1 MSHRGPSRTSQRT
14 ESVDALVLGAGF
26 AGLAAAIELALN
38 GAEVTVVERM
48 AEPGG
53 KAGEVRRGGF
63 RFDTGPSVVTLP
75 EVIAA
80 PFHDAGR
87 AVPLELRPLDP
98 PARYRFASGRVLD
111 VRKDVTATTAQL
123 SASEARAYRTL
134 LDEARALYEAAAPTF
149 VHGPH
154 PGPGRLLRYG
164 VRHGL
169 RAKPWAKLPDL
180 LARHGARGELRD
192 LFLRFATYFGAD
204 PFQAPAVLH
213 NIAWVELGLGVVAPE
228 GGVAG
233 LVRAYE
239 TLARQ
244 LGVRFVYGA
253 TVTEL
258 RPRAGGA
265 PEVRV
270 QLGGRAAAYRP
281 TRLVSTLDRDR
292 TLRLL
297 GRQPPGARLTPSL
310 SGLVLLM
317 AVEGRHP
324 DVLHHTLSMPADYAA
339 EFQAIRHGKA
349 PADPALYLSLSCRSE
364 PDDAPVDAEN
374 WFVMANAPAL
384 DSSNGAGRN
393 GAGRNGAGSGGT
405 GIDEEAYARRV
416 EALLVQRRWLRE
428 GEGRTLAVLGP
439 RHLAGLA
446 SRGAIY
452 GAAPH
457 SLAATIR
464 PSQRL
469 RGVRDTALAGGT
481 VHPGGGIPLAVL
493 SGRRAAWIVARRR
506 GRPGTTGAG

>member
-1 MSHRGPSRTSQRT
+1 MSGRT

-26 AGLAAAIELALN
+26 AGLAAAIELALS

-48 AEPGG
+48 GAPGG
-53 KAGEVRRGGF
+53 KAGEVRSDRF

-80 PFHDAGR
+80 PFRDAGR
-87 AVPLELRPLDP
+87 DVPLALRPLDP

-111 VRKDVTATTAQL
+111 VHRDVDATVAQL
-123 SASEARAYRTL
+123 STSEAHAYRTL
-134 LDEARALYEAAAPTF
+134 LEEARALYESAAPTF
-149 VHGPH
+149 VHGPP

-164 VRHGL
+164 LRHGL
-169 RAKPWAKLPDL
+169 RARPWAKLPDL

-244 LGVRFVYGA
+244 LGVRLVYDA
-253 TVTEL
+253 SVTEL
-258 RPRAGGA
+258 RPRAGAA

-270 QLGGRAAAYRP
+270 QHRERSHERVHEQAHGRHHERTRAYRP
-281 TRLVSTLDRDR
+281 RRLVSTLDRDR
-292 TLRLL
+292 TLQLL
-297 GRQPPGARLTPSL
+297 GRRAPGARATPSL

-317 AVEGRHP
+317 AVEGTHP
-324 DVLHHTLSMPADYAA
+324 NVLHHSLSMPADYAA
-339 EFQAIRHGKA
+339 EFRAIRHGRA
-349 PADPALYLSLSCRSE
+349 PADPALYLSLTCRSE
-364 PDDAPVDAEN
+364 PHDAPAGSEN

-384 DSSNGAGRN
+384 DRDGA
-393 GAGRNGAGSGGT
+393 
-405 GIDEEAYARRV
+405 GIDEGAYARRV
-416 EALLVQRRWLRE
+416 ESLLVERGWLRE

-439 RHLAGLA
+439 RHLAELA

-457 SLAATIR
+457 SLTATLR
-464 PSQRL
+464 PPQRL

-493 SGRRAAWIVARRR
+493 SGRQAARSLARSRDER
-506 GRPGTTGAG
+506 GPGAGRD

>member
-1 MSHRGPSRTSQRT
+1 MSGRT

-26 AGLAAAIELALN
+26 AGLAAAIELALS
-38 GAEVTVVERM
+38 GAEVTVVERTG
-48 AEPGG
+48 APGG
-53 KAGEVRRGGF
+53 KAGEVRRRGF

-80 PFHDAGR
+80 PFRDAGR
-87 AVPLELRPLDP
+87 DLPLELRPLDP

-111 VRKDVTATTAQL
+111 VHRDLDATTAQL
-123 SASEARAYRTL
+123 STSEARAYRTL
-134 LDEARALYEAAAPTF
+134 LNEARALYEAAAPTF
-149 VHGPH
+149 VYGPP

-164 VRHGL
+164 LRHGL
-169 RAKPWAKLPDL
+169 RARPWAKLPDL

-213 NIAWVELGLGVVAPE
+213 NVAWVELGIGVVAPE

-258 RPRAGGA
+258 RARAGAA

-270 QLGGRAAAYRP
+270 QHGGRVAVYRP
-281 TRLVSTLDRDR
+281 MRLVSTLDRDR

-297 GRQPPGARLTPSL
+297 GRRAPGARVTPSL

-317 AVEGRHP
+317 AVEGRHQ

-339 EFQAIRHGKA
+339 EFQAIRHGRA

-364 PDDAPVDAEN
+364 PEDAPAGTEN

-384 DSSNGAGRN
+384 DRVGV
-393 GAGRNGAGSGGT
+393 
-405 GIDEEAYARRV
+405 GIDEDAYARTL
-416 EALLVQRRWLRE
+416 ESLLIERGWLRE

-439 RHLAGLA
+439 RHLAELA

-457 SLAATIR
+457 SLAATLR
-464 PSQRL
+464 PPQRL

-493 SGRRAAWIVARRR
+493 SGRQAARTVVRSRAGGLVATEE
-506 GRPGTTGAG
+506 G

>member
-1 MSHRGPSRTSQRT
+1 MSRRGPAPSSAPS
-14 ESVDALVLGAGF
+14 EAVDALVLGAGF
-26 AGLAAAIELALN
+26 AGLAAAIELALT

-48 AEPGG
+48 GAPGG
-53 KAGEVRRGGF
+53 KAGEVRSAGY

-80 PFHDAGR
+80 PFRDAGR
-87 AVPLELRPLDP
+87 AVPLKLRPLDP

-111 VRKDVTATTAQL
+111 VRRDVEATTAQL

-134 LDEARALYEAAAPTF
+134 LDEARAMYEAAAPTF

-154 PGPGRLLRYG
+154 PGPARLLRYG
-164 VRHGL
+164 LRHGL

-180 LARHGARGELRD
+180 LARHGAHGELRD

-258 RPRAGGA
+258 RPRASAA

-270 QLGGRAAAYRP
+270 QRDGRAAAYRP

-297 GRQPPGARLTPSL
+297 GRRAPGARVTPSL

-317 AVEGRHP
+317 AVEGRHQ

-339 EFQAIRHGKA
+339 EFQAIRHGRA

-364 PDDAPVDAEN
+364 PEDAPPGAEN

-384 DSSNGAGRN
+384 DGDGA
-393 GAGRNGAGSGGT
+393 

-416 EALLVQRRWLRE
+416 EALLVRRGWLRE

-439 RHLAGLA
+439 RHLAELA

-457 SLAATIR
+457 SLAATLR
-464 PSQRL
+464 PPQRL
-469 RGVRDTALAGGT
+469 RGVRDTVLAGGT

-493 SGRRAAWIVARRR
+493 SGRRAARTVARRR
-506 GRPGTTGAG
+506 GRHATGAG

>member
-1 MSHRGPSRTSQRT
+1 VSART

-26 AGLAAAIELALN
+26 AGLAAAIELAMR
-38 GAEVTVVERM
+38 GAEVTVVER
-48 AEPGG
+48 ADAPGG
-53 KAGEVRRGGF
+53 KAGEVREDGF

-75 EVIAA
+75 DVIAA
-80 PFHDAGR
+80 PFRDAGR
-87 AVPLELRPLDP
+87 ELPLELRPLDP

-111 VRKDVTATTAQL
+111 VLRDVDATTAQL
-123 SASEARAYRTL
+123 SAAEARAYRTL

-149 VHGPH
+149 VHGPP

-164 VRHGL
+164 LRHGL
-169 RAKPWAKLPDL
+169 RARPWAKLPDL
-180 LARHGARGELRD
+180 LARHGATGDLRD

-213 NIAWVELGLGVVAPE
+213 NIAWVELGLGVVAPQ

-239 TLARQ
+239 TLARD

-258 RPRAGGA
+258 RPRVGAA

-270 QLGGRAAAYRP
+270 GQGGRVRDYRP
-281 TRLVSTLDRDR
+281 ARLVSTLDRDR
-292 TLRLL
+292 TARLL
-297 GRQPPGARLTPSL
+297 GRRAPGARATPSL

-317 AVEGRHP
+317 AVEGRHA
-324 DVLHHTLSMPADYAA
+324 DVRHHTLSMPADYAA
-339 EFQAIRHGKA
+339 EFRAIRQGTA

-364 PDDAPVDAEN
+364 PGDAPAGWEN

-384 DSSNGAGRN
+384 DRTGAGV
-393 GAGRNGAGSGGT
+393 
-405 GIDEEAYARRV
+405 DEAAYARRV
-416 EALLVQRRWLRE
+416 EALLIERGWLRA

-457 SLAATIR
+457 SLTATLR
-464 PSQRL
+464 PPQRL

-493 SGRRAAWIVARRR
+493 SGRRAARMVAV
-506 GRPGTTGAG
+506 